1 MGANRMARATLD
13 LETHTSRLEAAIESI
28 WFRNLITA
36 LIILN
41 AIVLGILTYQ
51 EDLPPTLVVSLNGID
66 RAITYIFAVEIF
78 LKLVVYRLLFF
89 RSGWN
94 WFDFIVVGISLAPGS
109 EAFSV
114 LRALRVLR
122 VLRLLHVVPMMKRIT
137 EALLKALP
145 GMGAIVAVLALLTYV
160 YAVMATNMY
169 GNTDNE
175 EVLELFGDLPSS
187 AFSLFQV
194 MTMDGW
200 RFEVVQ
206 KVIDDGHP
214 WAWLFFITFIFIA
227 SFAVLN
233 LFIALVVEALAAEQ
247 RAATDELLE
256 DIEEDVE
263 HAEEER
269 DEILKLLTSLREE
282 MASLRA
288 AVDQRESSGKTS
300 E

>member
-1 MGANRMARATLD
+1 
-13 LETHTSRLEAAIESI
+13 
-28 WFRNLITA
+28 
-36 LIILN
+36 
-41 AIVLGILTYQ
+41 
-51 EDLPPTLVVSLNGID
+51 
-66 RAITYIFAVEIF
+66 
-78 LKLVVYRLLFF
+78 
-89 RSGWN
+89 
-94 WFDFIVVGISLAPGS
+94 
-109 EAFSV
+109 
-114 LRALRVLR
+114 
-122 VLRLLHVVPMMKRIT
+122 MKRIT

-145 GMGAIVAVLALLTYV
+145 GMGAIVAVLALLIYV

-269 DEILKLLTSLREE
+269 DEMLKLLNSLREE
-282 MASLRA
+282 VAGLRA
-288 AVDQRESSGKTS
+288 DINQRDGSGKS
-300 E
+300 RE

>member
-51 EDLPPTLVVSLNGID
+51 EELPPTLVVSLNGID